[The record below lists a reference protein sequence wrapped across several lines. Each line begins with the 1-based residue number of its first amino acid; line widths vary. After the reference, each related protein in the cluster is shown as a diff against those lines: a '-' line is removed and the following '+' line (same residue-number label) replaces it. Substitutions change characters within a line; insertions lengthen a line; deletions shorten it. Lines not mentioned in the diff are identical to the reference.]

1 MAKPLAVLIVEDSD
15 SDAQLIVRMLT
26 KAGYTLTY
34 ERVETAEQMRSALQ
48 NPTWEVV
55 ISDFS
60 MPELDGNAALKVLQ
74 ETGLD
79 IPFIV
84 VSGTMGEDT
93 AVAMMKAGAH
103 DYLMKGK
110 LARLVPAVERE
121 LQQAEERRER
131 KQAEESLRESEKRFS
146 TIFHANPAATALTCT
161 SDNRLI
167 EVSESWQKLTGYSR
181 SEAVG
186 HTGNELNLWVETKVR
201 EQMIE
206 TLRQQGWA
214 RCETKILCKSGEI
227 RDVLMSADI
236 VELAGEHYLL
246 TMAQDITERKQAER
260 FNQAFINNNPMSIQ
274 VLDKDGFTLETNP
287 AFRLLFGSVP
297 PSGYSIFNDLQLA
310 QKGVGLIFDQLRNG
324 EVIHLPDTKFNPHD
338 SISELP
344 DVPVWVRTIGF
355 PIFDNNDK
363 PVRFILVH
371 EDITERKQ
379 AEKALHESQAILQA
393 ALDNSPAGIAIA
405 DAPYGKLRYVN
416 DAGLLIRGGDRKSI
430 VDGVGIDK
438 YVSSWQIMDLDG
450 QPLKPDEVPLARAI
464 LFGEAN
470 NREFI
475 VRRSSEDDRIV
486 LGNAAPILDES
497 GKVTSAI
504 VVFTDITERKQA
516 ELIQDALYR
525 LAQAADQ
532 SESLDAL
539 YPAIHAIVK
548 EIMTAD
554 NFYFAIH
561 DENHDILSFPYFVD
575 QVVSLVDP
583 EKSGKSLTAYVFR
596 TAKPLLCDKSMLE
609 ELNQRGEV
617 NLFGAQSEVWLGV
630 PLLIDGKAI
639 GVMAVQDYKN
649 AIAYGKRELRILE
662 FVSSQVAIAIHR
674 KQAEQTLIQA
684 NNRLS
689 LAQRSSR
696 AGVWDWNIVNCK
708 LDWSP
713 EFIELLG
720 LDVATVPTFDVWRSV
735 LHPEDV
741 QAAGDKIDQAIRE
754 HKPLSNEYRIV
765 LPSGE
770 IHWINAMG
778 DTIYDDQGEPQRMTG
793 MCIDI
798 TERKLDEQKIQR
810 QFDHLASLSA
820 IDRVVTTNFDLS
832 LILAEIL
839 AQTTKELD
847 VDAVDILLLDPVS
860 GMLEFAAKHGFNSKS
875 VNITQLRMGESYAGR
890 AALERKVVHIPDLR
904 SETDTKLL
912 AAIAAGDNFISYFGV
927 PLINKGKV
935 SGVLEVFHRTTLE
948 PDTEWFDFLNSLAG
962 QAAIAIEN
970 ASLYESQQRTYQEL
984 TLAYDATIE
993 GWSHALDLRDKETE
1007 GHSLRVTDLTLK
1019 LAGAFGLNNDE
1030 LIQMRW
1036 GALLH
1041 DIGKM
1046 GVPDGILL
1054 KPGPLTDEEWVVM
1067 RKHPSF
1073 AYEMLS
1079 PIHYLR
1085 QALDIPYSHHE
1096 KWDGSGYPQGL
1107 KGKQIPLSARIFAVV
1122 DVWDA
1127 LRSDRPY
1134 RSAWSDEKAY
1144 NHIRSLSGTHFDP
1157 QVVEKFFLALGKMS
1171 K

>member
-26 KAGYTLTY
+26 KTGYTLTY
-34 ERVETAEQMRSALQ
+34 ERIETAEQMRDALQ
-48 NPTWEVV
+48 KLTWEVV

-60 MPELDGNAALKVLQ
+60 MPELDGNVALKILQ

-131 KQAEESLRESEKRFS
+131 KQAEDKLRESEKRFS
-146 TIFHANPAATALTCT
+146 AIFHSNPAATALTRT

-167 EVSESWQKLTGYSR
+167 EVSEAWQKLTGYSR
-181 SEAVG
+181 SQAVG
-186 HTGNELNLWVETKVR
+186 HTGNELKLWVETKVR
-201 EQMIE
+201 EQMVE
-206 TLRQQGWA
+206 TLRQQGKA

-227 RDVLMSADI
+227 RDVLMSAEMI
-236 VELAGEHYLL
+236 ELAGERFLL
-246 TMAQDITERKQAER
+246 TMAQDITDRKQAER
-260 FNQAFINNNPMSIQ
+260 YIKDIISNNPMSIQ

-287 AFRLLFGSVP
+287 AFKKLFGSVP
-297 PSGYSIFNDLQLA
+297 PSGYSIFNDLQLV
-310 QKGVGLIFDQLRNG
+310 QKGMGAVFDQLRNG
-324 EVIHLPDTKFNPHD
+324 EVIHLPDTKFNPHN

-344 DVPVWVRTIGF
+344 DVPAWVRTIGF
-355 PIFDNNDK
+355 PIFDSTDK

-371 EDITERKQ
+371 EDITERKKT
-379 AEKALHESQAILQA
+379 E
-393 ALDNSPAGIAIA
+393 
-405 DAPYGKLRYVN
+405 
-416 DAGLLIRGGDRKSI
+416 
-430 VDGVGIDK
+430 
-438 YVSSWQIMDLDG
+438 
-450 QPLKPDEVPLARAI
+450 
-464 LFGEAN
+464 EA
-470 NREFI
+470 
-475 VRRSSEDDRIV
+475 
-486 LGNAAPILDES
+486 
-497 GKVTSAI
+497 
-504 VVFTDITERKQA
+504 
-516 ELIQDALYR
+516 
-525 LAQAADQ
+525 
-532 SESLDAL
+532 
-539 YPAIHAIVK
+539 
-548 EIMTAD
+548 
-554 NFYFAIH
+554 
-561 DENHDILSFPYFVD
+561 
-575 QVVSLVDP
+575 
-583 EKSGKSLTAYVFR
+583 
-596 TAKPLLCDKSMLE
+596 
-609 ELNQRGEV
+609 
-617 NLFGAQSEVWLGV
+617 
-630 PLLIDGKAI
+630 
-639 GVMAVQDYKN
+639 
-649 AIAYGKRELRILE
+649 
-662 FVSSQVAIAIHR
+662 
-674 KQAEQTLIQA
+674 LIQA

-689 LAQRSSR
+689 LAQHSAK
-696 AGVWDWNIVNCK
+696 AGVWDWDIVTGK
-708 LDWSP
+708 LEWSP
-713 EFIELLG
+713 ELLELFG
-720 LDVATVPTFDVWRSV
+720 LDTATVPTFDVWRSV

-741 QAAGDKIDQAIRE
+741 QSAGDKIDQAIRE

-765 LPSGE
+765 LPAGE
-770 IHWINAMG
+770 IHWINAIG
-778 DTIYDDQGEPQRMTG
+778 DTIYGDQGEPQRMTG

-798 TERKLDEQKIQR
+798 TERKQNEQKIQR

-820 IDRVVTTNFDLS
+820 IDRVVTTNFDLK
-832 LILAEIL
+832 LILEEIL

-860 GMLEFAAKHGFNSKS
+860 GMLEFAAKHGFKSKS

-890 AALERKVVHIPDLR
+890 AALERKLVHIPDLR

-935 SGVLEVFHRTTLE
+935 SGVLEVFHRKHLE
-948 PDTEWFDFLNSLAG
+948 PDNEWYDFLNSLAG

-1019 LAGAFGLNNDE
+1019 LAGAFVLNNDE
-1030 LIQMRW
+1030 LIQIRW

-1107 KGKQIPLSARIFAVV
+1107 KGKQIPLAARIFAVV

-1134 RSAWSDEKAY
+1134 RSAWPDEKAY

-1157 QVVEKFFLALGKMS
+1157 QIVEVFLKLL
-1171 K
+1171 